1 MEIKPII
8 TEDYV
13 VLDDEATLSQMIGK
27 MRTFEKRVGLVF
39 RKDKYLGLIEK
50 KKLLK
55 SRIDVSKAKIK
66 NFVQKSPIINE
77 NADIIETAYL
87 MYQSDVK
94 HVPVEKEKKIVGV
107 VSSLD
112 LVRLAIKLPEMDKV
126 KVADIKLSKPAMINK
141 GDPVATAMSVMHQ
154 ERVDHLPVFEQGQVY
169 GIISFKDILR
179 RYLNWSPKRDV
190 SAKFNQMASSG
201 GSLAD
206 MPKLDQL
213 PVSDFS
219 TNDNLFT
226 VQSNESLVNA
236 TKVMVENRLSDLLV
250 MENDDFVGLLTVK
263 NILRNVGSLK
273 IPKNYN
279 IKFVGLNKSR
289 LEPYQKV
296 NIKKIAANETFK
308 LQRKI
313 KNELDVT
320 IHIKDYQKTGGRHKY
335 SVHLRLEFPGQM
347 ITSEQDDWEIETA
360 IRKTFN
366 NAKNAVKKKFRGD
379 SSWDKPYE

>member
-1 MEIKPII
+1 MISESKPIQF
-8 TEDYV
+8 
-13 VLDDEATLSQMIGK
+13 LSS
-27 MRTFEKRVGLVF
+27 T
-39 RKDKYLGLIEK
+39 
-50 KKLLK
+50 
-55 SRIDVSKAKIK
+55 
-66 NFVQKSPIINE
+66 II
-77 NADIIETAYL
+77 L
-87 MYQSDVK
+87 
-94 HVPVEKEKKIVGV
+94 
-107 VSSLD
+107 
-112 LVRLAIKLPEMDKV
+112 
-126 KVADIKLSKPAMINK
+126 
-141 GDPVATAMSVMHQ
+141 
-154 ERVDHLPVFEQGQVY
+154 
-169 GIISFKDILR
+169 
-179 RYLNWSPKRDV
+179 
-190 SAKFNQMASSG
+190 
-201 GSLAD
+201 
-206 MPKLDQL
+206 
-213 PVSDFS
+213 
-219 TNDNLFT
+219 DNLFT